1 MAGYI
6 GKSQGVTQVDGY
18 NRTEA
23 DDRYVNASG
32 DTMTGGL
39 TVNGPI
45 IGQSN
50 DSYFGNY
57 SSGAYGDIGNLGTS
71 EVWLDARSSTLTDV
85 PINLRTK
92 GSGAFKFI
100 VGSSEAMKIDSAGRV
115 TMPYQPFFHAYM
127 VANNNISSSNQLLA
141 FDGVVSN
148 IGGHYN
154 NSTYRFTAPVSG
166 QYFFSVGMRW
176 NSVSSGY
183 SRFTLRRNGVD
194 NAYHMKILDPINSF
208 GSNTGYQNSSQT
220 VILQVSA
227 GDYFE
232 VIDYSEN
239 TGGQYC
245 KDESHF
251 IGYLIG

>member
-39 TVNGPI
+39 TVNGLI

-71 EVWLDARSSTLTDV
+71 EVWLDARSSTLADV

-100 VGSSEAMKIDSAGRV
+100 VGSSEAMNIDGAGRV
-115 TMPYQPFFHAYM
+115 TMPYQPAFFAR
-127 VANNNISSSNQLLA
+127 SSSKSGDT
-141 FDGVVSN
+141 FVSYTSVPN
-148 IGGHYN
+148 TPLVNVGGHLNTTTGVFTCPISGIYLITAVGN
-154 NSTYRFTAPVSG
+154 DTANSTTRKIGYIRVNGLSLDEAFEATD
-166 QYFFSVGMRW
+166 QYADTGTSYILSLSANDAV
-176 NSVSSGY
+176 
-183 SRFTLRRNGVD
+183 TL
-194 NAYHMKILDPINSF
+194 ATHTSF
-208 GSNTGYQNSSQT
+208 PW
-220 VILQVSA
+220 
-227 GDYFE
+227 
-232 VIDYSEN
+232 
-239 TGGQYC
+239 GGC
-245 KDESHF
+245 KF
-251 IGYLIG
+251 GGYLIG